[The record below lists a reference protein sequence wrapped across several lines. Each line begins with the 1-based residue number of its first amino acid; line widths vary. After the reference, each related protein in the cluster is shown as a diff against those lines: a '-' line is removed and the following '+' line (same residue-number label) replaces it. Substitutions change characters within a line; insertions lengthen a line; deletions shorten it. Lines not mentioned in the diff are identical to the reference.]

1 MLVNL
6 LHVDSTERPPRCR
19 DSGDKYRQV
28 ESPLDTW
35 QFLWQ
40 TSDVR
45 CNVECGCNKC
55 KIEEVVVVGFNNDR
69 QKTTRGS
76 RSQMSDKETIKFENL
91 IARDVTIMIS
101 QF

>member
-19 DSGDKYRQV
+19 DSGDKYRQL
-28 ESPLDTW
+28 ESSFDTW

-40 TSDVR
+40 TSDVTLKSSK
-45 CNVECGCNKC
+45 CGSNKC
-55 KIEEVVVVGFNNDR
+55 KNEEVVVVGFDNER

-76 RSQMSDKETIKFENL
+76 RSQMSDKETRNL
-91 IARDVTIMIS
+91 KTSLLVMPP
-101 QF
+101 